1 MTPDAPAPLVPLVT
15 PPAPLAALLDAAS
28 ARLLSLEENGEFPSE
43 LRVSA
48 GAYASLA
55 GLRARELAAGHRLIV
70 LGAAVVPDA
79 TLRADQFTLVP

>member
-1 MTPDAPAPLVPLVT
+1 MTPDAPAPLVN

-79 TLRADQFTLVP
+79 TLRADQFTLIP